1 MGTNFKTKRPPR
13 MYGLIFENFSGY
25 IKVKYGED
33 AWDNVR
39 RLANIDSPTFSIHQ
53 VYPEQLLGKIAK
65 KTFTTLGCNAD
76 EFFEGMG
83 FYFIEFAAQYGYGD
97 VLALLGRELRDFLNG
112 LDNLHEY
119 LKFSYPRIRAPS
131 YFVDNE
137 TPQGLML
144 HYRSKRRGFTT
155 YTIGQLKA
163 VADTYY
169 KIEMAIEVKESEIKF
184 DTVHVSFQM
193 TFDNKTKAKANSD
206 LVREEAR
213 LPAVSSSVLFEIF
226 PFIIVFG
233 EDMQVQSI
241 GRSLNQILPNLP
253 GQKMNEFFD
262 VVRPLIEF
270 KFDNIL
276 SRSNNIF
283 ELMTNEAIDI
293 LLKTGGAPGGEG
305 DDDGDDDNMMEEE
318 VDKSLHLKGQM
329 NFMADWNVVMFL
341 GSPAIKDLEQLAQ
354 AGLYICDLSMHDF
367 SRDLLLASS
376 QQSNELKD
384 ALDSEMEKTKLM
396 EESMSKLDQEMKRS
410 DDLLSQ
416 MMPKSVAQKIKD
428 GASAVETCE
437 IFEMVTIVFNDI
449 PMFGDICAQCDGM
462 QIVAMLNNM
471 FGMFDV
477 LSDKNKVYKVETV
490 KDCFVGVAGAPE
502 RTKNHAELIMDM
514 AMDMR
519 DCVQFVKDPRPG
531 TDGHIKIRLGSHSGQ
546 VVGGIVGNKCP
557 RYCLFGDAMNTSSRM
572 MSFGQEQNIHVSG
585 AVKGLLPA
593 SYTVKE
599 RGKVT
604 VKGKGEMV
612 TFWVESKA
620 NRIPPTEEELQAALA
635 ALQAKK
641 KEEAT
646 GEKAEE
652 APKAEA

>member
-1 MGTNFKTKRPPR
+1 LARNQDQVN

-25 IKVKYGED
+25 IKVKYGEE

-39 RLANIDSPTFSIHQ
+39 RLSNIDSPTFSIHQ

-83 FYFIEFAAQYGYGD
+83 FYFVEFASQYGYGD

-169 KIEMAIEVKESEIKF
+169 KMEMAIEVKESEIKF

-193 TFDNKTKAKANSD
+193 NFDNKTKAVVNSD

-226 PFIIVFG
+226 PFVIVFG
-233 EDMQVQSI
+233 EDMNVQTI
-241 GRSLNQILPNLP
+241 GRSLHQILPNLP
-253 GQKMNEFFD
+253 GQKMNEIFD

-283 ELMTNEAIDI
+283 ELMTNEPIDK
-293 LLKTGGAPGGEG
+293 LLKTGGAAGGG
-305 DDDGDDDNMMEEE
+305 DDEEDDDENLMEEE

-329 NFMADWNVVMFL
+329 HFMPDWNVVMFL
-341 GSPAIKDLEQLAQ
+341 CSPALNDVEQLA
-354 AGLYICDLSMHDF
+354 ASGLFICDLSMHDF

-384 ALDSEMEKTKLM
+384 ALAAEVEKTKAM
-396 EESMSKLDQEMKRS
+396 EESMVKLDHEMRRS
-410 DDLLSQ
+410 DELLSQ
-416 MMPKSVAQKIKD
+416 MMPKSVAMKIKD
-428 GASAVETCE
+428 GASAVDTCE

-449 PMFGDICAQCDGM
+449 PMFSDICAQCDGM
-462 QIVAMLNNM
+462 QIVTMLNSM

-477 LSDKNKVYKVETV
+477 LSDTNKVYKVETV

-502 RTKNHAELIMDM
+502 RCKNHAELIMDM
-514 AMDMR
+514 ALDMR
-519 DCVQFVKDPRPG
+519 DVVQFVKDPRPG

-572 MSFGQEQNIHVSG
+572 MSFGQEQNVHVSG
-585 AVKGLLPA
+585 AVKALLPP

-604 VKGKGEMV
+604 VKGKGEM
-612 TFWVESKA
+612 TTYWVESKA
-620 NRIPPTEEELQAALA
+620 NRIPPAEADIQAALA
-635 ALQAKK
+635 ALAAKK
-641 KEEAT
+641 NKNQDA
-646 GEKAEE
+646 AEE
-652 APKAEA
+652 APPAEAAA

>member
-1 MGTNFKTKRPPR
+1 

-25 IKVKYGED
+25 LKVKYGEE

-39 RLANIDSPTFSIHQ
+39 RLANIDTPTFSIHN
-53 VYPEQLLGKIAK
+53 VYPEQLLGKISK
-65 KTFTTLGCNAD
+65 KAFTTLGCQPD

-83 FYFIEFAAQYGYGD
+83 YFFVEFTGKFGYGD

-119 LKFSYPRIRAPS
+119 LKFSYPRLRAPS

-137 TPQGLML
+137 TESGLML
-144 HYRSKRRGFTT
+144 HYRSKRRGFTS
-155 YTIGQLKA
+155 YTVGQLKA
-163 VADTYY
+163 VAETYY
-169 KIEMAIEVKESEIKF
+169 KIDLAIEVKDSEIKF
-184 DTVHVSFQM
+184 DTVHVSFQL
-193 TFDNKTKAKANSD
+193 TFDNRTKAKMNSD

-233 EDMQVQSI
+233 EDMTIQSI
-241 GRSLNQILPNLP
+241 GRSLTQILPKLV
-253 GQKMNEFFD
+253 GHKMNEYFD

-283 ELMTNEAIDI
+283 ELMTNEPIDKLI
-293 LLKTGGAPGGEG
+293 KNGGASGIEG
-305 DDDGDDDNMMEEE
+305 DEGGDDENMMEEE

-341 GSPAIKDLEQLAQ
+341 GSPAIKDLE
-354 AGLYICDLSMHDF
+354 GLNFASLFICDLSMHDF

-376 QQSNELKD
+376 QQSNDLKD
-384 ALDSEMEKTKLM
+384 ALDSENEKTKLM
-396 EESMSKLDQEMKRS
+396 EESMNKLDEEMKRS
-410 DDLLSQ
+410 DILLAQ
-416 MMPKSVAQKIKD
+416 MMPKSVSDKVKA
-428 GASAVETCE
+428 GASPVETCE
-437 IFEMVTIVFNDI
+437 IFESVTIIFNDI
-449 PMFGDICAQCDGM
+449 PMFSDICTQCDGM
-462 QIVAMLNNM
+462 QIVSMLNTM
-471 FGMFDV
+471 FGIFDH
-477 LSDKNKVYKVETV
+477 LSDRNSVYKVETV

-502 RTKNHAELIMDM
+502 RVKDHAEKIMDM

-519 DCVQFVKDPRPG
+519 DCVQFVPDPRPG
-531 TDGHIKIRLGSHSGQ
+531 VNTHIKIRLGSHSGQ

-572 MSFGQEQNIHVSG
+572 MSFGQEQCIHVSG
-585 AVKGLLPA
+585 ALKELLPPA
-593 SYTVKE
+593 YTVKE

-612 TFWVESKA
+612 TYWVESKA
-620 NRIPPTEEELQAALA
+620 NRIPPTLA
-635 ALQAKK
+635 EVSGDQSQSQPKP
-641 KEEAT
+641 EA
-646 GEKAEE
+646 E
-652 APKAEA
+652 

>member
-1 MGTNFKTKRPPR
+1 
-13 MYGLIFENFSGY
+13 
-25 IKVKYGED
+25 
-33 AWDNVR
+33 
-39 RLANIDSPTFSIHQ
+39 
-53 VYPEQLLGKIAK
+53 
-65 KTFTTLGCNAD
+65 
-76 EFFEGMG
+76 
-83 FYFIEFAAQYGYGD
+83 
-97 VLALLGRELRDFLNG
+97 VLALLGRELRDFLSG

-163 VADTYY
+163 VAETYY
-169 KIEMAIEVKESEIKF
+169 KIEIGIEVKESEIKF

-193 TFDNKTKAKANSD
+193 TFDNKTKAIVNSD

-226 PFIIVFG
+226 PFVIVFG
-233 EDMQVQSI
+233 EDMGVQTI
-241 GRSLNQILPNLP
+241 GRSLQQILPNLP
-253 GQKMNEFFD
+253 GQKMSDVFD

-283 ELMTNEAIDI
+283 ELMTNEPIDV

-305 DDDGDDDNMMEEE
+305 DEDDDDQNLMEEE

-329 NFMADWNVVMFL
+329 HFMADWNVVMFL
-341 GSPAIKDLEQLAQ
+341 CSPALNDVEQLA
-354 AGLYICDLSMHDF
+354 ASGLFICDLSMHDF

-384 ALDSEMEKTKLM
+384 ALAAEVERTKAMED
-396 EESMSKLDQEMKRS
+396 SMSKLDREMRRS
-410 DDLLSQ
+410 DELLSQ
-416 MMPKSVAQKIKD
+416 MMPKSVAQKIKE

-462 QIVAMLNNM
+462 QIVGMLNNM

-502 RTKNHAELIMDM
+502 RCKNHAELIMDM

-519 DCVQFVKDPRPG
+519 DVVQFVKDPRPNS
-531 TDGHIKIRLGSHSGQ
+531 DGHIKIRLGSHSGQ

-572 MSFGQEQNIHVSG
+572 MSFGQEQNIHVSST
-585 AVKGLLPA
+585 VKGLLPA

-612 TFWVESKA
+612 TYWVESKA
-620 NRIPPTEEELQAALA
+620 NRVPPVEGDIQAALA
-635 ALQAKK
+635 ALAAKK
-641 KEEAT
+641 QGEA
-646 GEKAEE
+646 EKAEE
-652 APKAEA
+652 GGEAAEAAA

>member
-1 MGTNFKTKRPPR
+1 

-39 RLANIDSPTFSIHQ
+39 RLANIDTPTFSIHQ
-53 VYPEQLLGKIAK
+53 VYPEQLLGKVAK

-83 FYFIEFAAQYGYGD
+83 YYFVEFAALFGYGD

-131 YFVDNE
+131 YFVDQE

-144 HYRSKRRGFTT
+144 HYRSKRRGFST

-163 VADTYY
+163 VAETYY
-169 KIEMAIEVKESEIKF
+169 KIELAIEIKESEIKF
-184 DTVHVSFQM
+184 DTVHVSFQLI
-193 TFDNKTKAKANSD
+193 FDNKQKAVVNSD

-233 EDMQVQSI
+233 EDMQIQSM
-241 GRSLNQILPNLP
+241 GRSLTQILPNLP

-283 ELMTNEAIDI
+283 ELMTNEAIDV
-293 LLKTGGAPGGEG
+293 LLKTGGAPGGETEEEE
-305 DDDGDDDNMMEEE
+305 DDGNLMEEE

-341 GSPAIKDLEQLAQ
+341 SSPAIKSLEQLASS
-354 AGLYICDLSMHDF
+354 GLFICDLSMHDF

-384 ALDSEMEKTKLM
+384 ALDSEVEKTKAM
-396 EESMSKLDQEMKRS
+396 EESMAKLDVEMKRS
-410 DDLLSQ
+410 DELLSQ

-449 PMFGDICAQCDGM
+449 PIFGDICAQCDGM

-572 MSFGQEQNIHVSG
+572 MSFGQEQNIHVSST
-585 AVKGLLPA
+585 VKGLLPA
-593 SYTVKE
+593 AYTVKE

-612 TFWVESKA
+612 TYWVESKA
-620 NRIPPTEEELQAALA
+620 NRIPPTEEELNAALA

-641 KEEAT
+641 
-646 GEKAEE
+646 AEE
-652 APKAEA
+652 AKGGGGEEAKAEA